1 MHSKDKD
8 GNTTIDLP
16 ITRLGNIEDTAE
28 VKETPAEGDYIP
40 IIDGADN
47 GQMKKTPFSAV
58 GGNNAEVKK
67 AIDTANAAKETATQA
82 KTTADAAAASASTA
96 SQNASAALSKA
107 EQAKTA
113 ADNAASAAATAT
125 QTANAAATA
134 AQSAQT
140 AATAAQT
147 AASEAKSAAPAPKS
161 FSIAANSWTTL
172 TTAKGDYKYSA
183 AITATGITAADSA
196 DVRFGIDSIATCVA
210 AEVAPAAET
219 SANKITVYA
228 KTKPT
233 AAVSGVYTVQ
243 KGE

>member
-1 MHSKDKD
+1 MYERDITMHSKDED

-16 ITRLGNIEDTAE
+16 ITRLGNIEDTAD
-28 VKETPAEGDYIP
+28 VKETPAEDDYIP
-40 IIDGADN
+40 IIDSADN

-58 GGNNAEVKK
+58 GGNNADIKTAVE
-67 AIDTANAAKETATQA
+67 TANAA

-96 SQNASAALSKA
+96 TQNASTALSKA
-107 EQAKTA
+107 EQAETA
-113 ADNAASAAATAT
+113 ANSATSAAAAAT

-147 AASEAKSAAPAPKS
+147 AASEAKSAASAPKS
-161 FSIAANSWTTL
+161 FSVAVNSWTAL
-172 TTAKGDYKYSA
+172 STAKGDYKFSA
-183 AITATGITAADSA
+183 AIAATGVTAADSA
-196 DVRFGIDSIATCVA
+196 DVRFGIDSIATCIA

>member
-1 MHSKDKD
+1 MYERDITMHSKDKD

-40 IIDGADN
+40 IIDSADN
-47 GQMKKTPFSAV
+47 RQMKKTPFSAV
-58 GGNNAEVKK
+58 AGNNAEVKK
-67 AIDTANAAKETATQA
+67 AVDTANAAKETAT
-82 KTTADAAAASASTA
+82 
-96 SQNASAALSKA
+96 
-107 EQAKTA
+107 QAKTA

-125 QTANAAATA
+125 EMANSAVAT

-147 AASEAKSAAPAPKS
+147 AASEVKSAAPAPKS
-161 FSIAANSWTTL
+161 FSIATNSWTTL

-196 DVRFGIDSIATCVA
+196 DVRFGIDSVATCVA